1 MMSSCYL
8 SAPDGWWEKTALESE
23 MGVEIKLDND
33 IVVRMAA
40 KDRLWQSFTTFC
52 TRVMKLHQLKEGD
65 IEVRSGKVRRRR
77 AT

>member
-1 MMSSCYL
+1 MN
-8 SAPDGWWEKTALESE
+8 PRW
-23 MGVEIKLDND
+23 GVEIKLDND

-52 TRVMKLHQLKEGD
+52 TRVMKLRQLKEGD